1 MRKDV
6 YDEIKTLA
14 DKEESL
20 SDFRKL
26 ATGSSLGSA
35 LINFNGK
42 DYKLIVKGA
51 SDDTASD
58 TDVKEALV
66 SLFYITNIDSPFT
79 KENY

>member
-6 YDEIKTLA
+6 YDEIKALV

-20 SDFRKL
+20 SNYRKA

-35 LINFNGK
+35 VVNFNGK

-51 SDDTASD
+51 SDETASD

-66 SLFYITNIDSPFT
+66 SLFYC
-79 KENY
+79 